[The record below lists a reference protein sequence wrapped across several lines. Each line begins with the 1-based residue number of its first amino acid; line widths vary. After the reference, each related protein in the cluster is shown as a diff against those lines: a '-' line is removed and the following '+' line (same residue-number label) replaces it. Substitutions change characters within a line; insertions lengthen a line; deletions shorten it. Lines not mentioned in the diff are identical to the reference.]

1 MNNGDPHLSPNV
13 LFVLKLQT
21 KALKRRPGVAS
32 IPSIYHILEA
42 FFSPLYLIFNFFF
55 LKIVSC
61 QIFPKIGMGSQ
72 ILNSRL
78 GFYVIWSCIDS
89 NGESRKF
96 WRVWL

>member
-55 LKIVSC
+55 
-61 QIFPKIGMGSQ
+61 PK
-72 ILNSRL
+72 NSKLPDISKDR
-78 GFYVIWSCIDS
+78 
-89 NGESRKF
+89 NGKSDFE
-96 WRVWL
+96 